1 MGLVTGLLTL
11 PLAPVRAVVW
21 LGEAVRDQVDA
32 QTRDPAAM
40 RRQVEEIEEREQAGE
55 LSPDEARE
63 AQQAVLDRAVGTDGE
78 D

>member
-11 PLAPVRAVVW
+11 PIAPVRAVVW
-21 LGEAVRDQVDA
+21 LGEVVQAQVDT

-40 RRQVEEIEEREQAGE
+40 RRQVEEIEERERAGE
-55 LSPDEARE
+55 LSPDDARQQE
-63 AQQAVLDRAVGTDGE
+63 QAVLDRAVVPAEE

>member
-11 PLAPVRAVVW
+11 PIAPVRAVVW
-21 LGEAVRDQVDA
+21 LGEVVQAQVDT

-40 RRQVEEIEEREQAGE
+40 RRQVEEIEERERAGE
-55 LSPDEARE
+55 LSPEDARQQE
-63 AQQAVLDRAVGTDGE
+63 QAVLDRAVVPAEE

>member
-11 PLAPVRAVVW
+11 PLAPVRAVLW
-21 LGEAVRDQVDA
+21 LGEVVQAQVDT

-40 RRQVEEIEEREQAGE
+40 RRQVEEIEERERAGE
-55 LSPDEARE
+55 LSPEDARQQE
-63 AQQAVLDRAVGTDGE
+63 QAVLDRAVVPAEE

>member
-1 MGLVTGLLTL
+1 VGLLTGLLGL

-21 LGEAVRDQVDA
+21 LGDVVREQVET

-40 RRQVEEIEEREQAGE
+40 RRQVEEIESREQAGE
-55 LSPDEARE
+55 LSPDEARRE
-63 AQQAVLDRAVGTDGE
+63 QQAVLDRAVKPAGE